1 MPLRHSAC
9 LNSRSVSRA
18 TSQRRHRTG
27 VLLLATLFAVLMGVI
42 AMHGL
47 AGHGVVHSSGVHST
61 LPGVAEAPADGPAG
75 SQGHVHGTSHEGSPD
90 APASPD
96 GHHGVSGE
104 ACLAILCLLIAL
116 LLLAVRRGR
125 LARTMVVLGR
135 RPRSRVVL
143 RGRPAD
149 PPCLHRLSIL
159 RC

>member
-1 MPLRHSAC
+1 MWIRHPAC
-9 LNSRSVSRA
+9 LHSRIVSRA
-18 TSQRRHRTG
+18 TSHRRHRTG
-27 VLLLATLFAVLMGVI
+27 ALLLATLFAALLGVI

-47 AGHGVVHSSGVHST
+47 AGHGVAHSSGVHST
-61 LPGVAEAPADGPAG
+61 LPAVADAPFGSEGHEHGP
-75 SQGHVHGTSHEGSPD
+75 SHERVPD

-96 GHHGVSGE
+96 DHHDVSAE

-125 LARTMVVLGR
+125 LARAMVVFGR
-135 RPRSRVVL
+135 RPRSQLVL